1 MRGQLSAAAE
11 AGATAET
18 AAKFLARASAERQ
31 VDRRMNRTDRLVAMV
46 LYLQG
51 RRVVRACELAEHFE
65 VTERT
70 VYRDISALSEAG
82 VPIAGEAGVGYTLMK
97 GYHLP
102 PVMFTAEEAS
112 SLFVG
117 GELVKQFTDPSLH
130 APMTT
135 ALDKLR
141 AVLPRESQDHV
152 DRLVRGTLVL
162 GRGFGPNQDPATQP
176 MLLPVQQGVVQ
187 RRVLRMSYRG
197 GARAEETQRDVEP
210 LGVVFYGGAWYLVA
224 WCRLRGDLRHFR
236 IDRIKRL
243 ELRSERFEPRPDFN
257 LAEHMRRDDE
267 PRNALPARV
276 WFARVAQE
284 KARRESYATLVPE
297 KERGDGHEFSLY
309 TMSLE
314 WMAKW
319 LLSFGTT
326 AEALEPPRLRELV
339 REEAERLARLHR

>member
-1 MRGQLSAAAE
+1 
-11 AGATAET
+11 
-18 AAKFLARASAERQ
+18 
-31 VDRRMNRTDRLVAMV
+31 MV

-70 VYRDISALSEAG
+70 VYRDVAALSEAG

-102 PVMFTAEEAS
+102 PVMFTVEEAS

-152 DRLVRGTLVL
+152 DKLVRGTLVL
-162 GRGFGPNQDPATQP
+162 GRGFGPNQDPAQQP

-187 RRVLRMSYRG
+187 RRVLRLAYRG
-197 GARAEETQRDVEP
+197 NARDETQRDVEP
-210 LGVVFYGGAWYLVA
+210 LGVVFYGGSWYLVA
-224 WCRLRGDLRHFR
+224 WCRLRTDLRHFR

-243 ELRSERFEPRPDFN
+243 ELRSERFEARPDFN
-257 LAEHMRRDDE
+257 LAEHMARADE
-267 PRNALPARV
+267 PRNVVPARV

-297 KERGDGHEFSLY
+297 KERDGGHEFSLY

-314 WMAKW
+314 WMARW
-319 LLSFGTT
+319 LLSFGPN
-326 AEALEPPRLRELV
+326 AEAVEPPRLRRLV
-339 REEAERLARLHR
+339 REEAEKIIQRHAAD

>member
-1 MRGQLSAAAE
+1 
-11 AGATAET
+11 
-18 AAKFLARASAERQ
+18 
-31 VDRRMNRTDRLVAMV
+31 MNRTDRLVAMV

-51 RRVVRACELAEHFE
+51 RRVVRAKELAEHFE

-70 VYRDISALSEAG
+70 VYRDIAALGEAG
-82 VPIAGEAGVGYTLMK
+82 VPIAGEAGVGYTLLK

-130 APMTT
+130 VPMTT

-152 DRLVRGTLVL
+152 DRLVRGTLVM

-187 RRVLRMSYRG
+187 RRVLRMTYRG
-197 GARAEETQRDVEP
+197 PARAEETQRDVEP

-224 WCRLRGDLRHFR
+224 WCRLRQELRHFR
-236 IDRIKRL
+236 VDRIRRL
-243 ELRSERFEPRPDFN
+243 ELRSERFEARPDFN
-257 LAEHMRRDDE
+257 LAEHMRREEE
-267 PRNALPARV
+267 PRNVVPARV
-276 WFARVAQE
+276 WFAHAVQE
-284 KARRESYATLVPE
+284 KARRESYATLVPG
-297 KERGDGHEFSLY
+297 KERDGGHEFSLY

-314 WMAKW
+314 WMARW
-319 LLSFGTT
+319 LLAFGSQ
-326 AEALEPPRLRELV
+326 AEAIEPPRLRELV
-339 REEAERLARLHR
+339 RAEAEKVAARHAP

>member
-1 MRGQLSAAAE
+1 MEFVGWRRRGGGRVRGKVL
-11 AGATAET
+11 AGA
-18 AAKFLARASAERQ
+18 RRSRQ
-31 VDRRMNRTDRLVAMV
+31 VDPDMNRTDRLVAMV

-102 PVMFTAEEAS
+102 PVMFTGEEAS

-130 APMTT
+130 VPMTT

-152 DRLVRGTLVL
+152 DKLVRGTLVV

-187 RRVLRMSYRG
+187 RRVLRMTYRG
-197 GARAEETQRDVEP
+197 NVRDETQRDVEP
-210 LGVVFYGGAWYLVA
+210 LGVVFYGGSWYLVA
-224 WCRLRGDLRHFR
+224 WCRLRTDLRHFR

-243 ELRSERFEPRPDFN
+243 ELRSDRFEPRPDFN
-257 LAEHMRRDDE
+257 LAEHMRTYGGATADMI
-267 PRNALPARV
+267 PARV
-276 WFARVAQE
+276 WFAKFAQE
-284 KARRESYATLVPE
+284 KARRESYATLVEE
-297 KERGDGHEFSLY
+297 KQRDGGAEFSMF
-309 TMSLE
+309 TVSLE
-314 WMAKW
+314 WMARW
-319 LLSFGTT
+319 LLSFGTS
-326 AEALEPPRLRELV
+326 AEALEPPQLRELV
-339 REEAERLARLHR
+339 RAEAERIVQRHS